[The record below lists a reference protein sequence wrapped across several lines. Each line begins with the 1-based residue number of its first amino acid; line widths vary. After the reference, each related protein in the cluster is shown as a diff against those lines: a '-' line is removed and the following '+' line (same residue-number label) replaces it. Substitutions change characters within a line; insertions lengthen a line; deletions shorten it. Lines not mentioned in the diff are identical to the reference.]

1 MDFYTFYRQSKSI
14 IIKLKV
20 YDIFYF
26 HETLGHIKFSF
37 SNNENINSPNKFIN
51 EKNIIKTLIPFNLKT
66 KDKNVLRILNEN
78 QKAESGTFFELIYG
92 QEENLFIINI
102 MDHTDN
108 YWKIIDR
115 VDLFL
120 GKLDVLSKYIKNRF
134 YYQIAGLEKEEKI
147 QNLTI
152 EEEIEYIEELFK
164 INNFD
169 TKLIDDN
176 LKFNEEEE
184 LEEEWDEEEEEE
196 ISDEEVENKESN
208 KFKVKNR
215 INKNKKFFGKDKI
228 KKNFIDNNKNIKTN
242 PIFCG
247 GIDIH
252 KKKHFLNELL
262 NKDKNKETNKFFNIK
277 SSIFHQ
283 KK

>member
-14 IIKLKV
+14 IIKL
-20 YDIFYF
+20 IYF

-164 INNFD
+164 SNNFD

>member
-1 MDFYTFYRQSKSI
+1 M
-14 IIKLKV
+14 
-20 YDIFYF
+20 
-26 HETLGHIKFSF
+26 
-37 SNNENINSPNKFIN
+37 
-51 EKNIIKTLIPFNLKT
+51 KT

-147 QNLTI
+147 QNLSI

-169 TKLIDDN
+169 TKLIDDK
-176 LKFNEEEE
+176 LKFN
-184 LEEEWDEEEEEE
+184 
-196 ISDEEVENKESN
+196 DEEVENKESN

-252 KKKHFLNELL
+252 KKKHFLNELS

>member
-1 MDFYTFYRQSKSI
+1 M
-14 IIKLKV
+14 
-20 YDIFYF
+20 
-26 HETLGHIKFSF
+26 
-37 SNNENINSPNKFIN
+37 
-51 EKNIIKTLIPFNLKT
+51 KT

-102 MDHTDN
+102 MAHTDN

>member
-14 IIKLKV
+14 IIKL
-20 YDIFYF
+20 IYF

-147 QNLTI
+147 QNLSI

>member
-1 MDFYTFYRQSKSI
+1 
-14 IIKLKV
+14 
-20 YDIFYF
+20 
-26 HETLGHIKFSF
+26 
-37 SNNENINSPNKFIN
+37 
-51 EKNIIKTLIPFNLKT
+51 
-66 KDKNVLRILNEN
+66 
-78 QKAESGTFFELIYG
+78 
-92 QEENLFIINI
+92 

-152 EEEIEYIEELFK
+152 QEEIEYIEELFK

-176 LKFNEEEE
+176 LKFNDEEE